1 MVAFDRY
8 QKISAAAKKALS
20 SGKVYPWPMLTSILA
35 PKFISDMIESLLG
48 AVLLDSGGN
57 LDAVRHVLAK
67 LGHQALMERIVRED
81 VDVIHPISRIAIWAA
96 KPDIQ
101 KELNIKMEK
110 VRGEV
115 SCTITV
121 DGEEISK
128 VTERYRG
135 KASQSHVRFAAAGQ
149 AIVKLRIIEEEKPED
164 VDEAGWPSE
173 VPNYE

>member
-1 MVAFDRY
+1 MGENGDA
-8 QKISAAAKKALS
+8 INHALE
-20 SGKVYPWPMLTSILA
+20 KYFIYPWAALTSLQA

-48 AVLLDSGGN
+48 AVLLDSDGN